1 MTVYRNISNHVAVFN
16 GVSFNPG
23 ESKDVDFFVMSPYM
37 VESKTT
43 ETIESNEDKP
53 KRRYRKRQKQ
63 YEMQLTCPVAVC
75 DDVPEEPDRHDDESS
90 DDSDAEEISKSE
102 ESEQETSNI
111 E

>member
-16 GVSFNPG
+16 GVEFIPG

-37 VESKTT
+37 VEVKTSDAV
-43 ETIESNEDKP
+43 ERIDDKP

-63 YEMQLTCPVAVC
+63 EDATASDQSVSCE
-75 DDVPEEPDRHDDESS
+75 DVPDETNLPDNEHH
-90 DDSDAEEISKSE
+90 DSDSEEISKSE

>member
-16 GVSFNPG
+16 GVEFIPG

-37 VESKTT
+37 LEVKTAAVVEQD
-43 ETIESNEDKP
+43 EDKP
-53 KRRYRKRQKQ
+53 RRRYRKRQKQ
-63 YEMQLTCPVAVC
+63 DDASADDSAPMHDEMQGETNL
-75 DDVPEEPDRHDDESS
+75 PDNEHHE
-90 DDSDAEEISKSE
+90 DSDAEEISKSE